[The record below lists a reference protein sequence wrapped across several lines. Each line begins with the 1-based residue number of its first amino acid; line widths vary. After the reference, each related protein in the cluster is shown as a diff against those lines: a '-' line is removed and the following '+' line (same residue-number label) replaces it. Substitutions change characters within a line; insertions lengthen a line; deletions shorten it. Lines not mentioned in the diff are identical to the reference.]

1 MSATQ
6 DLATTLEGRTL
17 ADRVRNAVL
26 LEMSSGRLLPG
37 EPLDEKRMCERFGV
51 SRTPVREALLQLVVQ
66 GFAVAKARGQV
77 VIPKLTLSQLRNA
90 LELIGELEAT
100 AARLA
105 AKRATAQER
114 RAIEQAQNR
123 CVDLADHGPT
133 EAYESANVAFHA
145 SIHQAAHNDLLT
157 AQIHQLRTRVAGYTR
172 DRFDSP
178 GRMRRSCDEHD
189 QVVTA
194 ILAGDER
201 GAWQAMA
208 DHAAIGGKDFADFAS
223 GVPSDLLEG

>member
-1 MSATQ
+1 MPPVAQRATPPEDIWKQ
-6 DLATTLEGRTL
+6 MKDAEGL
-17 ADRVRNAVL
+17 
-26 LEMSSGRLLPG
+26 
-37 EPLDEKRMCERFGV
+37 KQ
-51 SRTPVREALLQLVVQ
+51 AL
-66 GFAVAKARGQV
+66 VAR
-77 VIPKLTLSQLRNA
+77 A
-90 LELIGELEAT
+90 LEEGFSKAGICAPDAVPET

-123 CVDLADHGPT
+123 CRDLADHGPT
-133 EAYESANVAFHA
+133 GAYESANVAFHA

-189 QVVTA
+189 QVVAA

-201 GAWQAMA
+201 GAWPCPRAPTTSLPHVIFRPVLPESRAACSVRRPLVNRSRGDPGGVGA
-208 DHAAIGGKDFADFAS
+208 DGAGSVTHRGAFGPDRR
-223 GVPSDLLEG
+223 